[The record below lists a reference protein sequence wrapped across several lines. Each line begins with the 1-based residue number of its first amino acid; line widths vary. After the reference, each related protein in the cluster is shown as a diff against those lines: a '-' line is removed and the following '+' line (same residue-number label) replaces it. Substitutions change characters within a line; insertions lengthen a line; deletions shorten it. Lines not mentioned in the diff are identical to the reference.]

1 MSTKTKSVKDYTN
14 HEFVFTRV
22 FQAPRDLVFQAWT
35 DPQQLAQWWG
45 PKGFTNPVC
54 EWDARPGRAI
64 HVVMRAPNGAE
75 YPMGGEFRE
84 VVPPERLVFT
94 RGALYEHGRL
104 LFELL
109 HEVVFVEENG
119 QTTLTLRSQVIKT
132 TGDANKYIG
141 GYDAGMSQSLE
152 RLAALVAGK
161 APPLTIERTYQA
173 PTEKVWRALTSAEAM
188 KQWYFDI
195 KEFKPEVGF
204 EFEFSGACEGG
215 KYLHRCKVTEVIP
228 GKKLAYSWRYEGY
241 EGESLVTIELFPEG
255 DQTRLRL
262 THAGLETFPKLPHF
276 ARSNFAQGWNMIIG
290 ENLKKAVETKA

>member
-1 MSTKTKSVKDYTN
+1 
-14 HEFVFTRV
+14 
-22 FQAPRDLVFQAWT
+22 
-35 DPQQLAQWWG
+35 
-45 PKGFTNPVC
+45 
-54 EWDARPGRAI
+54 
-64 HVVMRAPNGAE
+64 MRAPNGAE

-94 RGALYEHGRL
+94 SGALDENGRL